1 MGTSY
6 TVLFN
11 TKNGKIFDKALVKTT
26 VDSLLIEINNKFSTY
41 IDDSEISVFNNSPDS
56 LIVSNEFVELFI
68 KSLNMHNI
76 SKGSFDF
83 TILDIVELWGFGKE
97 NKRFQIP
104 KDSTI
109 KVLLNTAGVDNL
121 MLKNNILYKFDK
133 NLKIDFSA
141 IAKGWAVDRI
151 AAMLQDLSIMDYMV
165 EIGGEISLSGTNS
178 SDKFWTIGIA
188 YPQNKSDGL
197 MTKINLTNISIATSG
212 TYNNSFIYNNEMFS
226 HIIDPLNGYPVI
238 HDIISATIFAKDC
251 AEADAIA
258 TAVMVKG
265 FSAGLEWINTLSG
278 VECLLVKK
286 DLQGSYIYGASEGYS
301 Y

>member
-6 TVLFN
+6 TILFN
-11 TKNGKIFDKALVKTT
+11 TKDGKIFDKSLVKTA

-41 IDDSEISVFNNSPDS
+41 IDDSEISVFNNSQDS
-56 LIVSNEFVELFI
+56 LVVSNEFIELFT

-109 KVLLNTAGVDNL
+109 KVLLNTSCVDNL
-121 MLKNNILYKFDK
+121 MLKNNTLYKFDK

-151 AAMLQDLSIMDYMV
+151 ATMLENLNIMDYMV

-178 SDKFWTIGIA
+178 SDKLWTIGIA

-197 MTKINLTNISIATSG
+197 MTKINLSNISIATSG
-212 TYNNSFIYNNEMFS
+212 TYNNSFWYKGNRYS
-226 HIIDPLNGYPVI
+226 HLIDPQNGYPI
-238 HDIISATIFAKDC
+238 KHDIISATILTHQC
-251 AEADAIA
+251 ANADAIA

-265 FSAGLEWINTLSG
+265 FDAGLEWINSMPD
-278 VECLLVKK
+278 VECMLIKK
-286 DLQGSYIYGASEGYS
+286 DEGGEYIYGKSAGFTY
-301 Y
+301 